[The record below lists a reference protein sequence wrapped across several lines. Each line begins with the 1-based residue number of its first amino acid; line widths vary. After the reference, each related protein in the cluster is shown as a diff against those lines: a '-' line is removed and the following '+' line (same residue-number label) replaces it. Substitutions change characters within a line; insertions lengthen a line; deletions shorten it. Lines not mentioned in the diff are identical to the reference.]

1 MAINR
6 RRAPSSQIS
15 HDKKMEGHQAES
27 EYARLIG
34 AQTISGTGKSDVEDL
49 NGSFHSVKS
58 GKKWQVFL
66 YGHDRISNSEH
77 LKILEPSLNAFTED
91 AEKYFEDRIK
101 CISFKEAY
109 VKKHG
114 RLEAKKL
121 ENSKLIQRLSPNE
134 YMESKA
140 RLALANE
147 KVVGK
152 LKDKKSLSNFL
163 GEALFNKKEVNYL
176 AIRDDTFKQDGR
188 FKVFSRAEVLEIL
201 AKELSPALSAAGKVV
216 EDYNVDRQKTL
227 LKYTKKNGREKNIV
241 EIEIRNDSLT
251 HYRQVRFNMYS
262 KDTLSILLNNE
273 IVLPVQ
279 KFNDQVWLYG
289 TARKSF

>member
-6 RRAPSSQIS
+6 RRAPSSQVS
-15 HDKKMEGHQAES
+15 HDKKVEGHQAES

-77 LKILEPSLNAFTED
+77 LKILEPSLTAFTED

-114 RLEAKKL
+114 RQEAKKL
-121 ENSKLIQRLSPNE
+121 ENSQVIQHLGANE

-147 KVVGK
+147 QVVRK
-152 LKDKKSLSNFL
+152 LQDKTNLNHFL

-176 AIRDDTFKQDGR
+176 AIRDDTYKQDSR
-188 FKVFSRAEVLEIL
+188 FKVFSRSDVLDIL
-201 AKELSPALSAAGKVV
+201 TNELSPALSTAGRVV

-227 LKYTKKNGREKNIV
+227 LKYTKKDGRAKNIV

-262 KDTLSILLNNE
+262 KDTLSILLSSE
-273 IVLPVQ
+273 KVLPVQ